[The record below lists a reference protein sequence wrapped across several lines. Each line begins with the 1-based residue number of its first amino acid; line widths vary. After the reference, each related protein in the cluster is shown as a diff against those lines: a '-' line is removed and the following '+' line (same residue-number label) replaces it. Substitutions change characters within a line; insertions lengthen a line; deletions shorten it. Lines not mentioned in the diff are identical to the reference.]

1 MIEAGGVDIRVG
13 DYEVG
18 EPTVI
23 YVHVDGQLLCTSSRE
38 NIEEDLSAAEAI
50 QARLR
55 YNFLE
60 MRDAWNNHGIIPDRM
75 ARPE

>member
-13 DYEVG
+13 EYEVG
-18 EPTVI
+18 EPTAI
-23 YVHVDGQLLCTSSRE
+23 YVHVDGQLLCESSRE
-38 NIEEDLSAAEAI
+38 NIEEDLRAAEAI

-60 MRDAWNNHGIIPDRM
+60 MRDAWNNHGVVPAHM